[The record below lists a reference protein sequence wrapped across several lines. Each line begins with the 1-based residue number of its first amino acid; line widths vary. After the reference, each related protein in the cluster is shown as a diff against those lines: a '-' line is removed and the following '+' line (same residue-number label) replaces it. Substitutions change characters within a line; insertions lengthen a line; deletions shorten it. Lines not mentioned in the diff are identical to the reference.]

1 MTIACYSLK
10 RVAAGMLL
18 SLALIA
24 CTLQVGAAAQS
35 SPMLNKKE
43 LKLLLASAK
52 TSADEQ
58 KLVSYYRAKAE
69 RLTIKSQDFAKQ
81 ADFLATQPATIESK
95 QGIACNCASH
105 YRYFSK
111 QYAREAREAEALAEK
126 HEQLAREK

>member
-1 MTIACYSLK
+1 MRLSPVFSREFPDVSARLPTSRARNLHAFFISLELSWIRKGNKVNTPSKDKKMTIACYSLK

-52 TSADEQ
+52 TSADKQ

-69 RLTIKSQDFAKQ
+69 RLT
-81 ADFLATQPATIESK
+81 
-95 QGIACNCASH
+95 
-105 YRYFSK
+105 
-111 QYAREAREAEALAEK
+111 
-126 HEQLAREK
+126 